1 MRVGLAALVAPP
13 TPAGALPPPLTK
25 LDELDLSYTQITD
38 ASCAA
43 LVAAIDNDLLPAL
56 SVLTYLPLS
65 SNVSAVSAVGKAAVD
80 AALIDLE
87 NRAMQA
93 HVDQMFGACMAQ
105 MLGTDGTDVPHSA
118 PLHRW
123 HRCLFDHYPI
133 NY

>member
-1 MRVGLAALVAPP
+1 MPVR
-13 TPAGALPPPLTK
+13 TPPPRCQGLGAGGRPNLAVFNTHR
-25 LDELDLSYTQITD
+25 
-38 ASCAA
+38 

-65 SNVSAVSAVGKAAVD
+65 SNVSAVSAAGVAAVD

-93 HVDQMFGACMAQ
+93 QVAQMFGACMAQ

-123 HRCLFDHYPI
+123 HRCLIDHYPWP
-133 NY
+133 